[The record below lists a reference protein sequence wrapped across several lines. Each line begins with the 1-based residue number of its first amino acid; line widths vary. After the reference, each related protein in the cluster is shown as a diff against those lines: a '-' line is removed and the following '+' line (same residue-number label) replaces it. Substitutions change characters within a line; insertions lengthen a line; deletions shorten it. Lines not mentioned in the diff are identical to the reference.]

1 MKVTVC
7 VILLMLLAHSPTLVQ
22 SGDKVPDGTHRQP
35 RKGTNLSKRPSN
47 VAVQSPVPITNEPR
61 HHLKFQNQY
70 VRMFY
75 VFIPPGETT
84 LFHTH
89 VNDGLGIKLT
99 DAQIRDEVLGGK
111 ADDSFVTRGAV
122 GFSHYSSPLTHRVI
136 NIGSTPFRNIFVEVL
151 SSTDK
156 SSNAPSLVRVVGHTM
171 ALENDRVRVMRLVLA
186 PGQSTEM
193 HSHALRGIGVAVT
206 GGTISVEVPG
216 KKSRTMKFQ
225 PGDYQ
230 WHERG
235 TKHSLRNVGSVSF
248 EAIDIELK

>member
-1 MKVTVC
+1 
-7 VILLMLLAHSPTLVQ
+7 
-22 SGDKVPDGTHRQP
+22 
-35 RKGTNLSKRPSN
+35 
-47 VAVQSPVPITNEPR
+47 
-61 HHLKFQNQY
+61 
-70 VRMFY
+70 MFY
-75 VFIPPGETT
+75 VFIPPGERT

-89 VNDGLGIKLT
+89 VNDGIGIKLT
-99 DAQIRDEVLGGK
+99 DAQIRDEVLGGT

-156 SSNAPSLVRVVGHTM
+156 LSNAPSLVSVVGHTM
-171 ALENDRVRVMRLVLA
+171 VLENDRLRVTRLVLA

-193 HSHALRGIGVAVT
+193 HSHMLRGIGVAIT
-206 GGTISVEVPG
+206 EGKIRVEVPG
-216 KKSRTMKFQ
+216 VRSKSMKFK

-230 WHERG
+230 WHESG
-235 TKHSLRNVGSVSF
+235 IKHSLRNVGSAPF

>member
-1 MKVTVC
+1 MRR
-7 VILLMLLAHSPTLVQ
+7 ILNIITLTLLSCGPAFAQ
-22 SGDKVPDGTHRQP
+22 IYR
-35 RKGTNLSKRPSN
+35 
-47 VAVQSPVPITNEPR
+47 VAERAPAPQSPVPITNEPR
-61 HHLKFQNQY
+61 HNLKFQNQY

-89 VNDGLGIKLT
+89 VNDGVGIKLT

-111 ADDSFVTRGAV
+111 ADDSFVSRGAV
-122 GFSHYSSPLTHRVI
+122 GFSHYSSPLNHRVI

-151 SSTDK
+151 STTDK
-156 SSNAPSLVRVVGHTM
+156 PSNTPSLANVVGHTIV
-171 ALENDRVRVMRLVLA
+171 LENDRVRVMRLVLA
-186 PGQSTEM
+186 PGQTVEM

-206 GGTISVEVPG
+206 EGTISVEVPG
-216 KKSRTMKFQ
+216 KKSRILNFQ

-235 TKHSLRNVGSVSF
+235 TKHSLRNVGSAPF

>member
-7 VILLMLLAHSPTLVQ
+7 VILLMLLAHSPTLAQ
-22 SGDKVPDGTHRQP
+22 SGDKDPDGTHRQP
-35 RKGTNLSKRPSN
+35 REGTNLSKQPLN

-75 VFIPPGETT
+75 VFIPPGERT

-89 VNDGLGIKLT
+89 VNDGIGIKLT
-99 DAQIRDEVLGGK
+99 DAQIRDEVLGDT

-122 GFSHYSSPLTHRVI
+122 GFSHYASPLSHRVI

-151 SSTDK
+151 STTDMP
-156 SSNAPSLVRVVGHTM
+156 SNTPSLANVIGRTIV
-171 ALENDRVRVMRLVLA
+171 LENDRVRVMRLVLA

-206 GGTISVEVPG
+206 EGTISVEVPG
-216 KKSRTMKFQ
+216 KKSRTMRFQ

-235 TKHSLRNVGSVSF
+235 TKHSLRNVGSAPF